1 MLGTFFLLLFQL
13 NSFLLVAT
21 SGNTLR
27 IPTGKLL
34 RKEEA
39 ASEKSQHVEAFLST
53 VPIRDESSIPAIK
66 RHRAV
71 NVISNTVA
79 GTAVKK
85 KKPKRLK
92 RDTLEIHSDTIKM
105 NEIHTV
111 ST

>member
-1 MLGTFFLLLFQL
+1 M
-13 NSFLLVAT
+13 AT

-71 NVISNTVA
+71 NVISNTVV

-85 KKPKRLK
+85 K
-92 RDTLEIHSDTIKM
+92 TQ
-105 NEIHTV
+105 N
-111 ST
+111 